1 MSLMGSV
8 RKVAPL
14 FVIAALM
21 IVLVVVVLRRAGFI
35 TETVV
40 LRVGPAA
47 AAVAHGGEGR
57 TLELITLLPKDAIA
71 AIFDPEFV
79 TAEEANSQLRD
90 TDLVIGVT
98 VNGEH
103 RAYGVAF
110 LSSHEIVNDTLG
122 GRPIAVTW

>member
-1 MSLMGSV
+1 MSLIASV

-14 FVIAALM
+14 FVIFALL

-40 LRVGPAA
+40 LRAGPAA

-57 TLELITLLPKDAIA
+57 TLEIITLLPKDAIP
-71 AIFDPEFV
+71 AIFDPQFV
-79 TAEEANSQLRD
+79 NTEEANSQLRD
-90 TDLVIGVT
+90 ADLVIGVT